1 MKDFHFSLNLG
12 LIGTDDSRIDIIL
25 EYLKEKTKLT
35 SSKDSKSEFQ
45 FIYENVPLKLK
56 IFQFKHFDDLN
67 SDINHLKKI
76 DVIIVAVNLYN
87 DQAISKLSLKTYKE
101 FCEKFMFNGIA
112 TLVGIDPFLI
122 EQKNPPASR
131 KINEFVLIQ
140 KTKELKFHYC
150 FKIQNSQRDIAD
162 ILNKILNHVNL
173 KLEFINPEMFE
184 RVKTNSKNFGGK
196 NL

>member
-1 MKDFHFSLNLG
+1 MKDVHFSLNLG
-12 LIGTDDSRIDIIL
+12 LIGTDNSRIEIIL

-35 SSKDSKSEFQ
+35 SSKDSISEFQ
-45 FIYENVPLKLK
+45 FIYENVPLKLR
-56 IFQFKHFDDLN
+56 IFQFKHFEDLN
-67 SDINHLKKI
+67 SDINHLKKL
-76 DVIIVAVNLYN
+76 DVIIITVNIYN
-87 DQAISKLSLKTYKE
+87 DQAISKLNLNTYKE

-112 TLVGIDPFLI
+112 VLVGIDPFLI

-131 KINEFVLIQ
+131 KINEIVLIQ
-140 KTKELKFHYC
+140 KTKELNFHYC

-162 ILNKILNHVNL
+162 IFNKILNYMNL

-184 RVKTNSKNFGGK
+184 RVKTNSKNFVGK